1 MHYSALTMWKIILE
15 NVRIALGSIRS
26 QLLRTFITVFIIAIG
41 IWALVGILSVV
52 SALRNTIL
60 DDFASMGAN
69 TFTFTQYDV
78 SDRMAKNKSVQVINP
93 VITYAQAI
101 EFKNEYRYPTS
112 LVSISFNAA
121 SNIEVKNDVMKTDP
135 EINIL
140 GIDENYLPNSGL
152 SVVNGRNLSYTDIKN
167 DHYVCVVGSDFSK
180 NMYANESPIN
190 QIISIRGYKFK
201 IIGLLK
207 EQGSTFGNNEDQRIF
222 IPIQIARTIFNNSNT
237 NYTIKVGI
245 LQDGVLEQA
254 TDQAIIDFRNI
265 RRLTPAHKSNFG
277 TERSDDMIRSM
288 LKQTET
294 LNIAAWLIGM
304 ITIMGS
310 SIALMNIMLVSVT
323 ERTKE
328 IGIRKALGAK
338 RKTIAYQF
346 FIETIIIGQLGG
358 LIGIL
363 LGISSAYFLSTI
375 MDFNFS
381 IPWTAILT
389 AFIITFIVAIIS
401 GLYPAVKASKLDP
414 VEALRYE

>member
-1 MHYSALTMWKIILE
+1 MHYSAITMWKIILE
-15 NVRIALGSIRS
+15 NVRIALGSIKS

-69 TFTFTQYDV
+69 TFTLTQYDV

-101 EFKNEYRYPTS
+101 EFKNEYQYPTS

-190 QIISIRGYKFK
+190 QTISIRGYKFK

-254 TDQAIIDFRNI
+254 TDQAILDFRNI

-358 LIGIL
+358 LIGII
-363 LGISSAYFLSTI
+363 LGTSSAYFLSTV

-381 IPWTAILT
+381 IPWTAIIT
-389 AFIITFIVAIIS
+389 AFIITFVVAIIS
-401 GLYPAVKASKLDP
+401 GLYPALKASKLDP

>member
-52 SALRNTIL
+52 SALHNTIL